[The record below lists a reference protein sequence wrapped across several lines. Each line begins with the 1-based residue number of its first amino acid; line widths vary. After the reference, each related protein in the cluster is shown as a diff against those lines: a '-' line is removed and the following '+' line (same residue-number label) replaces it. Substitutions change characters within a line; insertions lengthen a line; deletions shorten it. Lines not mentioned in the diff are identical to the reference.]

1 MEVLPEDVVFT
12 ILLWLPVASL
22 LRFKSVCKSW
32 CSLIESSP
40 FITQHL
46 AILKDN
52 NNNDDHQLII
62 LDPSQC
68 DDTPCYSLRFSLLSG
83 TGDNYKVPKVLDLPH
98 HFDNALESP
107 KIIASCNGIICLQP
121 DLSQNVSLWNPALRE
136 FRILPKPSVPP
147 ELVPDSGLGFYFG
160 FGYDA
165 KTNDYKVVKVIFL
178 NLMTCRVDL
187 YSLSTDSWRPID
199 TVVPFPY
206 VFSHPKAPLR
216 NGIYCWLGEDESER
230 HAILSFDFT
239 TEVFKTMTVPDVY
252 GDVHGVDSPAYLR
265 LALLR
270 ENLACIEWVF
280 YSNDPYIWHCKI
292 WVLNEYDVME
302 SWTKLYT
309 IELEL
314 FAYPCAVLM
323 NGKIIGYG
331 SNEGRLCFWD
341 LVIQELKYFPLDP
354 VSFVTE
360 VVVYNA
366 TLLSIKSTVRAANK
380 VSSVDLT
387 ENQLSAIDLAL
398 LKQVLDDRSS
408 LVMADYGHV
417 DLAVNCVK
425 NKQKIDNI
433 VWEGGSRASRVI
445 TVFGNKTECA
455 CVPLSTALGLPSP
468 KSYEMVEDV
477 MMMGDVMKNWASIK
491 SHRDVLPHVLFVFIN
506 LYTNLVVME

>member
-1 MEVLPEDVVFT
+1 MQDQRTREGEKKWERRKLKKKKRNEERLKGQLFVMEVLPEDLVFT

-22 LRFKSVCKSW
+22 LRFKSVCKLW
-32 CSLIESSP
+32 FSLIESSP

-46 AILKDN
+46 ATLKDN

-62 LDPSQC
+62 LDPFQC
-68 DDTPCYSLRFSLLSG
+68 HDTPCYSLRFSLLSATG
-83 TGDNYKVPKVLDLPH
+83 TNYKVPKVLDLPH

-107 KIIASCNGIICLQP
+107 NIIASCNGIICLRP
-121 DLSQNVSLWNPALRE
+121 DLSENVSLWNPALKE
-136 FRILPKPSVPP
+136 FRILPEPSVPP
-147 ELVPDSGLGFYFG
+147 EELVPDSRLDFYFG

-165 KTNDYKVVKVIFL
+165 ITNDYKVVKVIFL

-199 TVVPFPY
+199 TVVPFPHVY
-206 VFSHPKAPLR
+206 SDPKAPLR
-216 NGIYCWLGEDESER
+216 NGIYCWLGKDESER

-239 TEVFKTMTVPDVY
+239 TEVFKTMTVPDDY
-252 GDVHGVDSPAYLR
+252 GVGYHGYLK

-270 ENLACIEWVF
+270 ENIACIEWVF
-280 YSNDPYIWHCKI
+280 YSNNPYIWHCKI

-302 SWTKLYT
+302 SWTKLNT

-331 SNEGRLCFWD
+331 SNGGNLCFYD
-341 LVIQELKYFPLDP
+341 LVVQELKYFPLDP
-354 VSFVTE
+354 VSFITE

-366 TLLSIKSTVRAANK
+366 TLVSIRSTVRAANK

-387 ENQLSAIDLAL
+387 ENQPSAIDLAL

-425 NKQKIDNI
+425 NKQK
-433 VWEGGSRASRVI
+433 
-445 TVFGNKTECA
+445 
-455 CVPLSTALGLPSP
+455 
-468 KSYEMVEDV
+468 VEDV

-491 SHRDVLPHVLFVFIN
+491 SLRDVLPHVLFVFIN

>member
-22 LRFKSVCKSW
+22 LRFKSCVQ
-32 CSLIESSP
+32 IMH
-40 FITQHL
+40 Q
-46 AILKDN
+46 DN
-52 NNNDDHQLII
+52 NNNNNDHHQLLI

-83 TGDNYKVPKVLDLPH
+83 TGNNYKVAKVLDLPH

-107 KIIASCNGIICLQP
+107 KIIASCNGIICLRP
-121 DLSQNVSLWNPALRE
+121 DLSENVSLWNPALKE
-136 FRILPKPSVPP
+136 FRILPEPS
-147 ELVPDSGLGFYFG
+147 ELVPDSRLDLYFG

-199 TVVPFPY
+199 TVVPFPH

-230 HAILSFDFT
+230 NAILSFDFT
-239 TEVFKTMTVPDVY
+239 TEVFKTMIVPDVF
-252 GDVHGVDSPAYLR
+252 GVDSAGYLR

-270 ENLACIEWVF
+270 ENIACIEWVF
-280 YSNDPYIWHCKI
+280 YSNDPYTWHCKI

-302 SWTKLYT
+302 SWTKLNT

-323 NGKIIGYG
+323 NGEIIGYG
-331 SNEGRLCFWD
+331 SNGGRLCFYD
-341 LVIQELKYFPLDP
+341 LVVQELKYFPLDP

-366 TLLSIKSTVRAANK
+366 TLVSIKSTVRA
-380 VSSVDLT
+380 SSVDLT
-387 ENQLSAIDLAL
+387 ENQPSAIDLAL

-425 NKQKIDNI
+425 NKQKVD
-433 VWEGGSRASRVI
+433 
-445 TVFGNKTECA
+445 K
-455 CVPLSTALGLPSP
+455 
-468 KSYEMVEDV
+468 
-477 MMMGDVMKNWASIK
+477 
-491 SHRDVLPHVLFVFIN
+491 
-506 LYTNLVVME
+506 